1 MVCSHMTFPASLNI
15 NSTILF
21 LISANNSVMITPDD
35 VTGLQLSCSVCFT
48 VIFLNHLMSSRALTL
63 ASPEV
68 RFHMDS
74 ETHDP
79 IDLQTKELKYAF
91 YLLVNSE

>member
-1 MVCSHMTFPASLNI
+1 MV
-15 NSTILF
+15 
-21 LISANNSVMITPDD
+21 TPDD
-35 VTGLQLSCSVCFT
+35 VTGLQLSCCVCFT
-48 VIFLNHLMSSRALTL
+48 VIFQYHLLCCRALTL

-91 YLLVNSE
+91 YLLVNSG